1 MPIVTC
7 SDTIPHKI
15 RLSHRITAGT
25 REPPSSSV
33 EEQSKQRRS
42 SVYVDDLNELY
53 DYGKECFSGLLV
65 MSYAVP
71 SERVD
76 TVRRFNRFY
85 TRNIGILQKGLLG
98 CPLSLTEGRVLYELA
113 QREPTM
119 AATVATELGLD
130 AGYLSRI
137 LGAFE
142 KRGLVEK
149 RASEQDGRQS
159 ILILT
164 DRGREMFATI
174 NSRSHDEI
182 AAMLERLSEKDQ
194 TRLVSAL
201 ETAETLLGGA
211 RDPGEPNYVLRP
223 HEPGDIGWIVHRH
236 GVLYAEEYG
245 LDMRFEALVAR
256 IAADF
261 LDNFDA
267 RRERCWIAERDG
279 EIAGSVLLVKDSEE
293 IAKLRLLY
301 VEPKARRLGIGRRL
315 VQECLGFARR
325 SGYRKIMLWTND
337 VLVSASR
344 IYEAAGFRLVREEPH
359 RSFGRDMVGQYWELQ
374 LTR

>member
-1 MPIVTC
+1 
-7 SDTIPHKI
+7 
-15 RLSHRITAGT
+15 
-25 REPPSSSV
+25 
-33 EEQSKQRRS
+33 
-42 SVYVDDLNELY
+42 
-53 DYGKECFSGLLV
+53 

-98 CPLSLTEGRVLYELA
+98 SPLSLTEGRVLYELA

-119 AATVATELGLD
+119 ATTVATELGLD

-142 KRGLVEK
+142 KRGLLEK
-149 RASEQDGRQS
+149 RPSEQDGRQF
-159 ILILT
+159 ILVLT

-211 RDPGEPNYVLRP
+211 RDPGEPNYVLRS
-223 HEPGDIGWIVHRH
+223 HEPGDIGWIIHRH

-279 EIAGSVLLVKDSEE
+279 
-293 IAKLRLLY
+293 
-301 VEPKARRLGIGRRL
+301 
-315 VQECLGFARR
+315 
-325 SGYRKIMLWTND
+325 
-337 VLVSASR
+337 
-344 IYEAAGFRLVREEPH
+344 
-359 RSFGRDMVGQYWELQ
+359 
-374 LTR
+374 